1 MTNKTCINARMIA
14 NEKDTTKRWVCLA
27 LYHHLTEDNSPVDGR
42 RRCKAGRRLSQPTA
56 HSGSMS
62 WTFTACQNVDKYQ
75 TTIWQKMSFWLNIPK
90 HRFWLRSDVLT
101 SFWVITLTKL
111 CHYLLTWH
119 IFSPVHLVVIL
130 NRLFVLNLRMLFVQT
145 LRIFILR
152 KGCLSKLLECLL
164 CENDVCQNFENVYSA
179 KKIVCPNSENVY
191 FAKRFI
197 VKTPKLFLLWKGW
210 LSKLWECL
218 LCGKFVCQNS
228 ENVCSLNPG
237 RWVSP
242 SPIISATQS
251 AELQTEVGA
260 DMCKDTINCPEKSD
274 ENKSF

>member
-1 MTNKTCINARMIA
+1 M
-14 NEKDTTKRWVCLA
+14 
-27 LYHHLTEDNSPVDGR
+27 
-42 RRCKAGRRLSQPTA
+42 
-56 HSGSMS
+56 
-62 WTFTACQNVDKYQ
+62 DKYQ

-197 VKTPKLFLLWKGW
+197 VKTPKLFLL
-210 LSKLWECL
+210 
-218 LCGKFVCQNS
+218 
-228 ENVCSLNPG
+228 
-237 RWVSP
+237 
-242 SPIISATQS
+242 
-251 AELQTEVGA
+251 
-260 DMCKDTINCPEKSD
+260 
-274 ENKSF
+274 